1 MRRFPAKTDPF
12 LHLNLSD
19 EGFYSYNLSL
29 PLNMENKTK
38 LLNAAVL
45 VASLGYFVDIYDLL
59 LFSIVRVP
67 SLQSMGLSGQEI
79 TDSGIFLLNV
89 QMIGL
94 LVGGIF
100 WGILG
105 DKRGRLSVLF
115 GSIFMYS
122 TANIANGF
130 VNTVEAYA
138 FWRFIAGFGLA
149 GELGAGITLVAEIMP
164 KEKRGYA
171 TTIVAAVGV
180 SGAVAAYFVAQYF
193 DWRTSFFIGGGLG
206 LSLLLLRFGVA
217 ESGMFGK
224 ANTHHTSRG
233 DFFSLFTNY
242 ERFIKYLRCIVI
254 GVPLW
259 FVVGILITLSP
270 EFGKVLH
277 VQGDVNAGAA
287 VACCY
292 AGLVL
297 GDIAS
302 GLLSQILK
310 SRIKVIYTYL
320 FLSIISISA
329 YFLLHDISLFAFYS
343 ICLFLGFSVGYW
355 VIFMTIATEQFGT
368 NIRATVTTT
377 VPNFV
382 RGAVV
387 PLSLLFQYLKGVFNG
402 SLIQAGIVVGVLSL
416 VLAFWALH
424 QMEETFTKDLDYLE

>member
-1 MRRFPAKTDPF
+1 
-12 LHLNLSD
+12 
-19 EGFYSYNLSL
+19 
-29 PLNMENKTK
+29 MENKTK

-130 VNTVEAYA
+130 VDTVEAYA

-206 LSLLLLRFGVA
+206 LSLLMLRFGVA

-224 ANTHHTSRG
+224 ANTHHISRG

-242 ERFIKYLRCIVI
+242 TRFIKYLRCIVI

-277 VQGDVNAGAA
+277 VQGDVSAGAA

-302 GLLSQILK
+302 GLLSQVLK

-320 FLSIISISA
+320 FLSIVSISA

-402 SLIQAGIVVGVLSL
+402 SLIQAGIVVGALSL

>member
-1 MRRFPAKTDPF
+1 
-12 LHLNLSD
+12 
-19 EGFYSYNLSL
+19 
-29 PLNMENKTK
+29 MENKTK

-67 SLQSMGLSGQEI
+67 SLQSMGLTGQDI
-79 TDSGIFLLNV
+79 MDSGIFLLNV

-94 LVGGIF
+94 LAGGIF

-130 VNTVEAYA
+130 VDTVEAYA

-180 SGAVAAYFVAQYF
+180 SGAVVAYFVAQYF

-224 ANTHHTSRG
+224 ANIHHTSRG
-233 DFFSLFTNY
+233 NFFSLFTNY
-242 ERFIKYLRCIVI
+242 TRFIKYLRCIVI

-270 EFGKVLH
+270 EFGKVLN
-277 VQGDVNAGAA
+277 VKGDVNAGAA

-320 FLSIISISA
+320 FLSIISIST
-329 YFLLHDISLFAFYS
+329 YFMIHDISLFAFYS

-402 SLIQAGIVVGVLSL
+402 SLIQAGIIVGALSL

-424 QMEETFTKDLDYLE
+424 KMEETFTKDLDYLE